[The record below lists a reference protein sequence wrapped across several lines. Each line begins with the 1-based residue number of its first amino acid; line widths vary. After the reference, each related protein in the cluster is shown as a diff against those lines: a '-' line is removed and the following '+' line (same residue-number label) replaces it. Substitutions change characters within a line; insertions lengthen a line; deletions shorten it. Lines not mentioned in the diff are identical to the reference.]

1 MGKTQGRE
9 RKETAMNQITV
20 EARPD
25 LDAELNN
32 LAMSAKA
39 APLFE
44 AVKKH
49 IAENVEP
56 IAEEFYRLG
65 EGRADRWSWAP
76 GQLELP

>member
-1 MGKTQGRE
+1 
-9 RKETAMNQITV
+9 MNQITV
-20 EARPD
+20 DARPD

-32 LAMSAKA
+32 LGMSAKA
-39 APLFE
+39 IPLFE

-65 EGRADRWSWAP
+65 EGRADR
-76 GQLELP
+76 